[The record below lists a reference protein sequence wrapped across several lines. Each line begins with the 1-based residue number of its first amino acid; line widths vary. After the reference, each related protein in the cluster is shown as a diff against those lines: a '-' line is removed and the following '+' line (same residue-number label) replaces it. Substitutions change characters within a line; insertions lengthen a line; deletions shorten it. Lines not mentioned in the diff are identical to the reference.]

1 MAGDRETLITYGF
14 RGAIVVI
21 GILWSIVGWS
31 MSGSWNDLKMEVN
44 KNKESQW
51 ASIAKLAES
60 SGNLDKQISILSKT
74 LDDAMR
80 SNADAVARL
89 TTTAQDHE
97 NRIRTLERPHG

>member
-31 MSGSWNDLKMEVN
+31 MSGSWNDLKLEVN

-51 ASIAKLAES
+51 ASIA
-60 SGNLDKQISILSKT
+60 
-74 LDDAMR
+74 
-80 SNADAVARL
+80 
-89 TTTAQDHE
+89 
-97 NRIRTLERPHG
+97 